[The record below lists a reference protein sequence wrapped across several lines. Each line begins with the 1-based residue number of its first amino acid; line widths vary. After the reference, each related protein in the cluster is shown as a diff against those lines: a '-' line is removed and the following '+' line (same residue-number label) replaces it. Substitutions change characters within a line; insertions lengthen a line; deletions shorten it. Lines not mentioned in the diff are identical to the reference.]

1 MIRLVVSNQRGGVAK
16 TTTAIT
22 LARCFADRGMKVLL
36 VDTDPQ
42 GSVSAILGLKPEY
55 FLYDFLVKQLA
66 FRECIFP
73 AHRNIDIIA
82 SNRQTTE
89 AEDIISAQMLREVAF
104 ETVFSPHEAGY
115 EVLIID
121 VAPSIT
127 LFQAC
132 AMVYAKQVL
141 IPVGMETLSLQGATA
156 SIQAAES
163 LNHLFKRVP
172 PVKTVGILPVMVD
185 RRLAMTD
192 TVLDTLQVLSSR
204 HDVPILPVIRTDTAV
219 VKAGRHRRFLADY
232 DPKSKALEDYQK
244 TADELLSRLQ
254 VSKDAAVQA

>member
-1 MIRLVVSNQRGGVAK
+1 
-16 TTTAIT
+16 
-22 LARCFADRGMKVLL
+22 
-36 VDTDPQ
+36 
-42 GSVSAILGLKPEY
+42 
-55 FLYDFLVKQLA
+55 
-66 FRECIFP
+66 
-73 AHRNIDIIA
+73 
-82 SNRQTTE
+82 
-89 AEDIISAQMLREVAF
+89 
-104 ETVFSPHEAGY
+104 
-115 EVLIID
+115 
-121 VAPSIT
+121 
-127 LFQAC
+127 
-132 AMVYAKQVL
+132 MVYAKQVL

-156 SIQAAES
+156 SIQVAES

-254 VSKDAAVQA
+254 VSKDATVPA